1 MDEDDESRQEGSRW
15 EYTAMG
21 MENGWARCKGVFTGN
36 HVGQLTDLQLPKRVY
51 KGIPD
56 RWRMAAWWTLAEE
69 YANQEAKGKGKGKAK
84 PEDLITDYRVRQD
97 TLWTDISPQDRADL
111 QNSIDL
117 PSTLDVQIDL
127 DVPRTISGQTQ
138 FVTRY
143 GAGQRSL
150 FHVLHCFS
158 MRCHECEYVQG
169 MGPIAAT
176 LLCYFEPE
184 VSCPRIRL
192 GNQADRQRAYALL
205 VRLHD
210 SYGMHSIFAP
220 GFPGLLEAF
229 YVQERLMEYLMPE
242 LYQSFVS
249 LPSSASGKFS

>member
-1 MDEDDESRQEGSRW
+1 
-15 EYTAMG
+15 
-21 MENGWARCKGVFTGN
+21 
-36 HVGQLTDLQLPKRVY
+36 
-51 KGIPD
+51 
-56 RWRMAAWWTLAEE
+56 MAAWWTLAEE

-84 PEDLITDYRVRQD
+84 AENLITDYRVS
-97 TLWTDISPQDRADL
+97 LISCLIGQTNE

-117 PSTLDVQIDL
+117 PSTFDVQIDL

-158 MRCHECEYVQG
+158 MRCEECEYVQG

-184 VSCPRIRL
+184 VSNFSFSDESEL
-192 GNQADRQRAYALL
+192 T
-205 VRLHD
+205 D
-210 SYGMHSIFAP
+210 S
-220 GFPGLLEAF
+220 E
-229 YVQERLMEYLMPE
+229 LMPSWSDCMTPTGCIRSSH
-242 LYQSFVS
+242 LGS
-249 LPSSASGKFS
+249 LDC

>member
-1 MDEDDESRQEGSRW
+1 MANGSLVDSC
-15 EYTAMG
+15 G
-21 MENGWARCKGVFTGN
+21 
-36 HVGQLTDLQLPKRVY
+36 
-51 KGIPD
+51 
-56 RWRMAAWWTLAEE
+56 
-69 YANQEAKGKGKGKAK
+69 
-84 PEDLITDYRVRQD
+84 RVRKSGSEREGQGKSETRRLD
-97 TLWTDISPQDRADL
+97 RRLQSTSRPTLEQSNCNRADA

-184 VSCPRIRL
+184 VSLSLTAEHELI
-192 GNQADRQRAYALL
+192 A
-205 VRLHD
+205 
-210 SYGMHSIFAP
+210 S
-220 GFPGLLEAF
+220 E
-229 YVQERLMEYLMPE
+229 LMPYWSDYTTRMACIRSSH
-242 LYQSFVS
+242 LVS
-249 LPSSASGKFS
+249 RGCWRRSTSKRY

>member
-1 MDEDDESRQEGSRW
+1 MDEDDESCQKGSRR
-15 EYTAMG
+15 EYSAVG
-21 MENGWARCKGVFTGN
+21 LEDGWAGCEGVFTGN
-36 HVGQLTDLQLPKRVY
+36 HDGQFTDLQLPKRVY

-97 TLWTDISPQDRADL
+97 TLWTDTSTQDRADL

-184 VSCPRIRL
+184 VSLSFTSQRL
-192 GNQADRQRAYALL
+192 LI
-205 VRLHD
+205 V
-210 SYGMHSIFAP
+210 S
-220 GFPGLLEAF
+220 
-229 YVQERLMEYLMPE
+229 E
-242 LYQSFVS
+242 LT
-249 LPSSASGKFS
+249 PSW